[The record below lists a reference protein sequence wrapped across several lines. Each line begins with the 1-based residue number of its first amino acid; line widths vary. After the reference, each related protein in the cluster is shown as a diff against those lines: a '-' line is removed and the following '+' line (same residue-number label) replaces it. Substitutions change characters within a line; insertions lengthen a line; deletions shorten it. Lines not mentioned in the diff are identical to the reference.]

1 MKFEKNDDGTYMLDV
16 TGYVCPHP
24 QLYTLKCMEKL
35 NEGMVMEVLVDNPS
49 SIESITQAC
58 GGKGYTVL
66 ETNQPKAGVTALK
79 IQK

>member
-1 MKFEKNDDGTYMLDV
+1 MKFEKEGDGTYKLDV

-35 NEGMVMEVLVDNPS
+35 NEGMIMTVLIDNPS
-49 SIESITQAC
+49 SVESVTQAC
-58 GGKGYTVL
+58 NGKGYAILDST
-66 ETNQPKAGVTALK
+66 QPKPGVTAMR

>member
-35 NEGMVMEVLVDNPS
+35 NEGMVMEVLIDNPS
-49 SIESITQAC
+49 SIESVTQAC
-58 GGKGYTVL
+58 SGKGYSIL
-66 ETNQPKAGVTALK
+66 ESSQPKAGVTALK

>member
-1 MKFEKNDDGTYMLDV
+1 MKFNKNDDGTYELDV

-35 NEGMVMEVLVDNPS
+35 NEGMVMEVLIDNPS
-49 SIESITQAC
+49 SVESVTQAC
-58 GGKGYTVL
+58 NGKGYVIL
-66 ETNQPKAGVTALK
+66 ESSSPKAGVTALK

>member
-1 MKFEKNDDGTYMLDV
+1 MKFNKNDDGTYELDV

-35 NEGMVMEVLVDNPS
+35 NEGMIMEVLIDNPS
-49 SIESITQAC
+49 SVESVTQAC
-58 GGKGYTVL
+58 NGKGYSILST
-66 ETNQPKAGVTALK
+66 EQPKPGVTAMK

>member
-1 MKFEKNDDGTYMLDV
+1 MKFNKLEDGKYELDV

-35 NEGMVMEVLVDNPS
+35 EDGMELDVLIDNPS
-49 SIESITQAC
+49 SVESVTQAC
-58 GGKGYTVL
+58 NGKGYAIL
-66 ETNQPKAGVTALK
+66 EKANPKAGVTALK